1 MFDAIA
7 NSIFPPDGPTTNP
20 QYQPPKR
27 VWRGLTD
34 KEYQE
39 LHFQMGPTYFYQDY
53 GRAIEAK
60 LKEKNT

>member
-7 NSIFPPDGPTTNP
+7 NSIFSPEGPTTNP

-27 VWRGLTD
+27 EWVGLTD
-34 KEYQE
+34 EEINAAASTQSWKS
-39 LHFQMGPTYFYQDY
+39 FA
-53 GRAIEAK
+53 RAIEAK